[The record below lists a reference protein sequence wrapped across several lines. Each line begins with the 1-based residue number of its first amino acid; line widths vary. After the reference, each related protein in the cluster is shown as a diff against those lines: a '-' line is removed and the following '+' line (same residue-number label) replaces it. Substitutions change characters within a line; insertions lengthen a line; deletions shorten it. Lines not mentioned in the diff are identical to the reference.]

1 MEYLRAFVVGGL
13 LCVVAQIIMDNTKLT
28 PAHILVIYVT
38 SGVVLTAL
46 GVYEPLIKFAEAGA
60 SVPLTGFGYAL
71 CKGALKGVEKNGLI
85 GAFTG
90 GLQAT
95 AGGIAAAIIFGYIMA
110 VVSNPKT
117 KN

>member
-1 MEYLRAFVVGGL
+1 MEYLKAFVVGGL

-38 SGVVLTAL
+38 SGVVLTAF
-46 GVYEPLIKFAEAGA
+46 GIYEPLIKFAEAGA

-71 CKGALKGVEKNGLI
+71 CKGAISGVEKYGLF